1 MLVFTQDLVLLLR
14 SKQCLTFYFRL
25 HVASCMNDED
35 FECIERFVVLLY
47 DITSPCIS
55 VNECCKFLFT
65 KKCRT
70 VEIIPPAKAVLEG
83 LEQYI
88 KRATLQKR

>member
-1 MLVFTQDLVLLLR
+1 
-14 SKQCLTFYFRL
+14 
-25 HVASCMNDED
+25 MNDED

-88 KRATLQKR
+88 KRATLQKGKSVMVLNEIPLDTFTSKVFYNKIILFMK